1 MTPASPSRLPQLL
14 LPKEHGSWSLALE
27 PIALALLI
35 APSAAGAALA
45 LAGIA
50 GFFTRRPLKFAVTL
64 PAGDPRRVPARNGA
78 IFFALF
84 AAATLGVAAVLG
96 PARAFWPLLTAVP
109 FGAFFLWFDL
119 RNAARE
125 AEAELAGSIV
135 FALLP
140 ATGAMLAGWPAP
152 AALALAALALAR
164 NAPTV
169 LTVRTYLRLGKGE
182 NPGVLPPVAASG
194 VALATVALLTR
205 QGLVPSAATAVS
217 AVFLARTCW
226 LVSPLRPSWPARRV
240 GIMEA
245 ILGLAQLGVLA
256 AAYRLR

>member
-1 MTPASPSRLPQLL
+1 MIPANSSHLPQLL

-27 PIALALLI
+27 PIALALLV

-45 LAGIA
+45 LAGTA
-50 GFFTRRPLKFAVTL
+50 GFFTRRPLKLAVTL

-78 IFFALF
+78 ILFALL
-84 AAATLGVAAVLG
+84 AAAALAGAAVLG
-96 PARAFWPLLTAVP
+96 PARAFWPLLLAAP
-109 FGAFFLWFDL
+109 FGALFLWFDL

-125 AEAELAGSIV
+125 AEAELAGSTA

-140 ATGAMLAGWPAP
+140 ATGAVLAGWPVP

-164 NAPTV
+164 SAPTV

-182 NPGVLPPVAASG
+182 SASALPPLAAAG
-194 VALATVALLTR
+194 VALATVALLAR
-205 QGLVPSAATAVS
+205 QGLVPSAATAVCV
-217 AVFLARTCW
+217 VFLARTCW
-226 LVSPLRPSWPARRV
+226 LVSPLRPHWPARRV
-240 GIMEA
+240 GIIEA
-245 ILGLAQLGVLA
+245 VLGVAQLGVIA

>member
-1 MTPASPSRLPQLL
+1 MTSTNASNLRQLF

-27 PIALALLI
+27 PVALALLV
-35 APSAAGAALA
+35 APSAAGALLA

-78 IFFALF
+78 IFFALLG
-84 AAATLGVAAVLG
+84 AAALGGAAVLG
-96 PARAFWPLLTAVP
+96 TVRDLWPLLLAAP
-109 FGAFFLWFDL
+109 FGALFLWFDL
-119 RNAARE
+119 RNAVRE
-125 AEAELAGSIV
+125 AEAELAGSIA

-164 NAPTV
+164 SAPTV

-182 NPGVLPPVAASG
+182 DPSVLLPLAAAGAACAAVAI
-194 VALATVALLTR
+194 LAR
-205 QGLVPSAATAVS
+205 QGLVPGSAAAMS
-217 AVFLARTCW
+217 AVFLGRTAW
-226 LVSPLRPSWPARRV
+226 LVSPLRPNWPARRV
-240 GIMEA
+240 GILEA
-245 ILGLAQLGVLA
+245 VLGVMQLGVLA
-256 AAYRLR
+256 AAYHLR